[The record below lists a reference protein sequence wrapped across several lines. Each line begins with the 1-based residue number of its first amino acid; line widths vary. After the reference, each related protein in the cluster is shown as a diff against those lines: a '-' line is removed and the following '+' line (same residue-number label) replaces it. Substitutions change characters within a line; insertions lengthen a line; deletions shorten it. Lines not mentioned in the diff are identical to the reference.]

1 MYFLSRLLL
10 NVPNCYS
17 QMNFQ
22 KHLFKQTN
30 KQTHNKPYS
39 ITEKSVA
46 PLHFVHSFNQ
56 LYNLNTELEAILS

>member
-1 MYFLSRLLL
+1 
-10 NVPNCYS
+10 
-17 QMNFQ
+17 MNFQ

-30 KQTHNKPYS
+30 KKTHNKPYS

-56 LYNLNTELEAILS
+56 LHNLNTELEAILS